1 MNDSIPFG
9 LQLAWFV
16 TTLLFVIGLRRLS
29 SPSKARSGIWLA
41 GIGMLIAI
49 ASMYFH
55 PESTPEP
62 IVDCGG
68 FVYRWRYIA
77 VACSAR
83 RYDPYSA
90 NGCLCIT
97 RWAGSRLLA
106 LPCLYC

>member
-1 MNDSIPFG
+1 MNDSVPFG

-55 PESTPEP
+55 PELRQNQLLIVAAMSIGGGISLP
-62 IVDCGG
+62 IILTILKP
-68 FVYRWRYIA
+68 R
-77 VACSAR
+77 
-83 RYDPYSA
+83 
-90 NGCLCIT
+90 
-97 RWAGSRLLA
+97 
-106 LPCLYC
+106 